1 MNKGVL
7 RWLVAAALGVT
18 MTAQAADEITLRI
31 GFLRAPTDLALAK
44 ENGSL
49 EKALAAHHVK
59 LVWAGPF
66 SSAAPAYEAMNAN
79 AIDMTTGSSTA
90 FVTAIAAGLPLVFFG
105 YQAMSPDGEGIVVR
119 NDSTLK
125 TLADLRGK
133 KVAVNKG
140 GTGEYLLS
148 RALQSAG
155 IKESEVQKEY
165 LTPTD
170 SGSAFVGGHVDA
182 WAVWDPFLSL
192 ARQSYEGRLLSNGK
206 QLGSENAVGYFVTE
220 QFNRQHP
227 EVVKIV
233 WQVLKEQNVWAK
245 AHPHEAGKIWAQ
257 QMGRLGEGLGDQLGE
272 VNTVPLSS
280 VGAQQ
285 RQHIQHVAEWYLQ
298 QGLIKAIPDIPGHSM
313 EL

>member
-1 MNKGVL
+1 MKKGVL
-7 RWLVAAALGVT
+7 RWLVAAALGMT

-49 EKALAAHHVK
+49 EKVLAAHNVK

-192 ARQSYEGRLLSNGK
+192 ACQSYEGRLLTNGK

-220 QFNRQHP
+220 KFNREHP

-233 WQVLKEQNVWAK
+233 WQVMKDQNAWAK

-280 VGAQQ
+280 VGAEQ

-298 QGLIKAIPDIPGHSM
+298 QGLIKAIPDIQGHSV